1 VGKSSMMAPLGGSLS
16 DQQIRNV
23 IAFIRSLADPPY
35 QP

>member
-1 VGKSSMMAPLGGSLS
+1 MMAPVGGSLS